1 MIDHSQCDHPRTS
14 GARAKCRR
22 GQAQKGFGPPLWSL
36 GPPPKKK
43 ASKKEVWMGL
53 AHHNP
58 DRERNQGTTPR
69 DRDRQCMVCTVEL
82 IQFKGTE
89 PTSGRLLYV
98 GERCLWR
105 LKHAPDL
112 QMIEV

>member
-22 GQAQKGFGPPLWSL
+22 AKGGGDSTPRE
-36 GPPPKKK
+36 KD
-43 ASKKEVWMGL
+43 ASKKEVFFGF
-53 AHHNP
+53 AHHDP
-58 DRERNQGTTPR
+58 DRERNRGTTPR

-82 IQFKGTE
+82 IQWRGTE

-98 GERCLWR
+98 GERCYWR
-105 LKHAPDL
+105 IKNAPDVEMV
-112 QMIEV
+112 QV

>member
-1 MIDHSQCDHPRTS
+1 MIDHSQCDHPSTPS
-14 GARAKCRR
+14 ARSKCRR
-22 GQAQKGFGPPLWSL
+22 ARRKEGGEDVSRETSTKH
-36 GPPPKKK
+36 
-43 ASKKEVWMGL
+43 ASKKDTWFGL

-69 DRDRQCMVCTVEL
+69 DRDRQCHVCTVEK
-82 IQFKGTE
+82 IQFRGTD
-89 PTSGRLLYV
+89 PVSGILLYV

-105 LKHAPDL
+105 IKNAPDL